1 MNTFF
6 FHLFDIYLHILYI
19 DDQIP
24 VPMRGA
30 GYGRVVTNL
39 RLLAT
44 EGMSPDA
51 SRFGVKRPLYEL
63 KMSPTVANVS
73 ESRQKF

>member
-39 RLLAT
+39 KLLAT
-44 EGMSPDA
+44 EGMSPD
-51 SRFGVKRPLYEL
+51 GVKRPLYEL

-73 ESRQKF
+73 ESRQKI